1 MITDDKEPVN
11 PILLAI
17 PVVIL
22 LNVHLFTFIIAIFS
36 LFPFFIV
43 GMLKVKN
50 KTKMLLNTCIAIL
63 ITTLLSARLIT
74 AIIEI
79 YATNTITKPYPV
91 EKMMNNVMQFS
102 ISEPGWM
109 KLGFIFSTLFIF
121 MFVITVFYWKNLSIV
136 EKNINCVGLIFLLL
150 SSNLLPWDD
159 IPRIFKLIQDIQFP
173 QRFINITFVLL
184 ILGFTL
190 FLQRLTESKFKIK
203 TIILTVFLTITI
215 FSCININKLIADS
228 SNAWHSGNPISTDT
242 NATKVLSSNPNEIK
256 QAYSGSKH
264 LGQGLQLV
272 VKLVSDYLPTKI
284 NAKELWKKKPY
295 DIYWHEI
302 VMNHLNIKKTISKK
316 KIIQLTWINDR
327 FNQKETLLPI
337 IAYNRSELWLNG
349 KKLISTDYKTSNIG
363 SVIIKAKKG
372 KNVFEIGYKPSKIFS
387 IARYMQTV
395 SYLILCIYLLIILIK
410 KCKKQ
415 S

>member
-79 YATNTITKPYPV
+79 YATNTIIKPYPV

-228 SNAWHSGNPISTDT
+228 SDRKS
-242 NATKVLSSNPNEIK
+242 
-256 QAYSGSKH
+256 
-264 LGQGLQLV
+264 V
-272 VKLVSDYLPTKI
+272 V
-284 NAKELWKKKPY
+284 
-295 DIYWHEI
+295 
-302 VMNHLNIKKTISKK
+302 
-316 KIIQLTWINDR
+316 
-327 FNQKETLLPI
+327 
-337 IAYNRSELWLNG
+337 
-349 KKLISTDYKTSNIG
+349 
-363 SVIIKAKKG
+363 
-372 KNVFEIGYKPSKIFS
+372 
-387 IARYMQTV
+387 
-395 SYLILCIYLLIILIK
+395 
-410 KCKKQ
+410 
-415 S
+415 